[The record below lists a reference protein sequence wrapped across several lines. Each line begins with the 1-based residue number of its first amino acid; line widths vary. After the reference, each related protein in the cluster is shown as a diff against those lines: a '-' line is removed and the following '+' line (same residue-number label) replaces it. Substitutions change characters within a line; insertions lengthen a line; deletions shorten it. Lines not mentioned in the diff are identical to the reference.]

1 MGSFIG
7 LLLIDVLQG
16 VATGCNRVPRPF
28 GYRPQLRP
36 NRRTL
41 FEPTHVCRGLPHI
54 PYPSAGR
61 RQSRQRQ
68 AQASPVAR
76 LGTALLRW
84 PALTGFV
91 RGPWLNRP
99 SRRPGFRTSPVLS
112 ASSGNYGVITVF
124 ANSASS
130 MTIPGSLA
138 QPVSRPGRMHHPD
151 LSLRGGL
158 PRRRGR
164 SSRPSQK

>member
-1 MGSFIG
+1 MGSLIG
-7 LLLIDVLQG
+7 LLLTGVHHG
-16 VATGCNRVPRPF
+16 VATDGNQVHWLF

-36 NRRTL
+36 SHRAL
-41 FEPTHVCRGLPHI
+41 FEPTRGYRRLPHI
-54 PYPSAGR
+54 PDPSAGR

-99 SRRPGFRTSPVLS
+99 SRRPGLRTSPILS
-112 ASSGNYGVITVF
+112 ASSGYSGVITVF

-130 MTIPGSLA
+130 MTIPGPLA
-138 QPVSRPGRMHHPD
+138 RPVARPGRVHHPD